1 MIPREIRW
9 AVGAVAMVCLM
20 IVVLLTAS
28 YCSERARFRKEAA
41 ARTFAD
47 GRTGAAIDAS
57 GVRDRADTRTIQID
71 DTVKGATDEVRNAP
85 DPAARRRAA
94 RNGVCRVDPSACAD

>member
-9 AVGAVAMVCLM
+9 VVGAGFLVCLL
-20 IVVLLTAS
+20 IVILLTVS
-28 YCSERARFRKEAA
+28 YCSERARFRQEAA

-47 GRTGAAIDAS
+47 GRTGAATDAS
-57 GVRDRADTRTIQID
+57 AVRDRAETRTNQID

-85 DPAARRRAA
+85 DPAAGRRAA